1 MVGGILKECVVKEQ
15 CLLVVCHALDSIFDI
30 FGDDAC
36 PVELFTSL
44 DLLPVLMECRASFN
58 ARVRQ
63 AIISNGAS
71 MLSCLLHVWFD
82 CSTRWKE
89 NNFNLN

>member
-15 CLLVVCHALDSIFDI
+15 CLPVVCLALDSIFDI

-36 PVELFTSL
+36 PVELYTSL

-63 AIISNGAS
+63 AIINNGIS
-71 MLSCLLHVWFD
+71 TLSCLV
-82 CSTRWKE
+82 CV
-89 NNFNLN
+89 